1 MINWQYFPK
10 SHTLPDKLQ
19 GTVAVFHKHASQVC
33 STQKATAM
41 ISSDDVRCVLTRGLQ
56 KIGYAVE
63 KGKNK
68 ADKVAIPVVYGI
80 NGKPEE
86 QFFADA
92 YHREGQVVL
101 KIEAAAA
108 VTNYRFLLDLFQAC
122 VMDEV
127 QYCVIAVRNVNKT
140 SNGQRDFATVVGFME
155 TIHAS
160 QKLKLP
166 LAGVLIIGY

>member
-10 SHTLPDKLQ
+10 SDTLPSKLHD
-19 GTVAVFHKHASQVC
+19 TVAVFHKHASQVD
-33 STQKATAM
+33 STQKASAM
-41 ISSDDVRCVLTRGLQ
+41 MSSDEVLRLLTKGLQ
-56 KIGYAVE
+56 KIGYVVE
-63 KGKNK
+63 TGKNK
-68 ADKVAIPVVYGI
+68 AGKIAIPVLYGL
-80 NGKPEE
+80 NGKPEKS
-86 QFFADA
+86 FLADA

-101 KIEAAAA
+101 EIEAAAA
-108 VTNYRFLLDLFQAC
+108 VTNNRFLLDLFQAC

-127 QYCVIAVRNVNKT
+127 RYCIIAVRNVNKT
-140 SNGQRDFATVVGFME
+140 SNGQKDFDTVLRFME